1 MTMPGLS
8 LRGPRRRQSGV
19 GGYERPEKMLHK
31 AEDVDRY
38 MSSRRLMV
46 VFILLELVQAASLDL
61 VLLGLEGGGEGGV
74 CVKLSECPVLS
85 IGIRLWC

>member
-8 LRGPRRRQSGV
+8 RWRPRRRQSGV
-19 GGYERPEKMLHK
+19 GGYERPEQMLHK

-38 MSSRRLMV
+38 MSSRKLML
-46 VFILLELVQAASLDL
+46 VFVLLELVQAASLDL

-74 CVKLSECPVLS
+74 CVKLSECPVFS